1 MCVRICRHKVFRGA
15 RGGPPAQGAPGSN
28 SSWWGCV
35 VRGTCPSLVFFPPTQ
50 RPSDLTAPSSLPAV
64 GLGHNQPV
72 SLRWSLGRH
81 SLGAV
86 RWLWEEGLPPVL
98 AGPRLSFP
106 RRGLALEPVKAFP
119 STDSAEEPAG
129 KAGAGL
135 RGLQGRLG

>member
-28 SSWWGCV
+28 SSWLGCV
-35 VRGTCPSLVFFPPTQ
+35 VRGTCPFLVFFPPTQ

-64 GLGHNQPV
+64 GLG
-72 SLRWSLGRH
+72 WSFGRH

-98 AGPRLSFP
+98 AGPRLFFP
-106 RRGLALEPVKAFP
+106 RRVLALEPVKAFR
-119 STDSAEEPAG
+119 STDPAEEPAG